1 VTAEVAT
8 VLVVEDD
15 ESNLELVTAL
25 LERLGHRSAAAR
37 SAEEAACVLRASR
50 PALVL
55 MDVRLPGLDGLALT
69 RQLKANPATA
79 SIPVIALTAHA
90 RPADREAALAA
101 GCAAWITKP
110 LDTRL
115 LARTM
120 ARILS

>member
-1 VTAEVAT
+1 MAT

-37 SAEEAACVLRASR
+37 SAEEAAGVLRASR

-69 RQLKANPATA
+69 RRLKADPETA

-101 GCAAWITKP
+101 GRAARIPQP
-110 LDTRL
+110 LDTR
-115 LARTM
+115 
-120 ARILS
+120 